1 MPVGGGGAWP
11 GFEIDHSE
19 PSGSRVA
26 ISRAGRRPRA
36 HKAARPGAAARATGA
51 NLVGPGSQVREPAAT
66 HSPDQSSR
74 RRLCSGHRMACPP
87 ARRPRRELRSARRF
101 EARPCP
107 AGPAPPVLSLVRG
120 RIVFRLFSASPR
132 STARPCRPRAAR
144 VEPGSSFAHSPP
156 RPSQGRSRGRP
167 TVRRI
172 GLMYVFGPVFAPQW
186 RMSDPSSTTP
196 ICCPLAT
203 LSPTLTEAVTGR

>member
-1 MPVGGGGAWP
+1 MAAEAWLRCP
-11 GFEIDHSE
+11 WV
-19 PSGSRVA
+19 VA
-26 ISRAGRRPRA
+26 
-36 HKAARPGAAARATGA
+36 
-51 NLVGPGSQVREPAAT
+51 GPGSQEREPAAT

-101 EARPCP
+101 EARPGP
-107 AGPAPPVLSLVRG
+107 AVPAPPVLSLVRG

-132 STARPCRPRAAR
+132 SPARPCRPRAAR
-144 VEPGSSFAHSPP
+144 VEPGSSFTHSPP